1 MRACAPASPTTDR
14 RPTYAAW
21 TGHDATFGGLAD
33 AAAAATFEAMP
44 SLLKFAARCRAPFAA
59 SGGNGRS
66 SKPCSAPAQP
76 LLVLRGVSQQG
87 TIRAHAAKVIAI
99 TALHFGTQI
108 R

>member
-1 MRACAPASPTTDR
+1 LTCP
-14 RPTYAAW
+14 
-21 TGHDATFGGLAD
+21 DATFGGLAGR
-33 AAAAATFEAMP
+33 AAPATFEGMP
-44 SLLKFAARCRAPFAA
+44 SLLKFVARCRTPFAA
-59 SGGNGRS
+59 PGENGYS
-66 SKPCSAPAQP
+66 SKAASELAQP